1 MFIVDLA
8 AIRSKVREIASAT
21 LKAERVDDV
30 LVESDVDHRER
41 DSLGI
46 TVVLRDRKGLK
57 VEGEDAV
64 SIMMETSAYLEAN
77 GDERF
82 PYVSFV
88 TSKELADLTQGH
100 D

>member
-1 MFIVDLA
+1 VIVDLNT
-8 AIRSKVREIASAT
+8 IRSKVREIAGAT

-30 LVESDVDHRER
+30 LVESDVDQR
-41 DSLGI
+41 DRDALRI
-46 TVVLRDRKGLK
+46 TVVLRDRRNLK
-57 VEGEDAV
+57 VEGEEAV
-64 SIMMETSAYLEAN
+64 SIIVATSEFLEKS

-88 TSKELADLTQGH
+88 TTKELASLNLGH